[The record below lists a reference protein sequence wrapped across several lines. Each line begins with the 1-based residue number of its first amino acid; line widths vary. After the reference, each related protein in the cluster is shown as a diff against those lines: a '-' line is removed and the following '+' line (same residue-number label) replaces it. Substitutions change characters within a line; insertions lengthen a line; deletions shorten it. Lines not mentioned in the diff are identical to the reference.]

1 MCCFGMIVDGSAFK
15 KINKQKKKPTPKET
29 RKHIYSNTPAEEDG
43 RKGLQSINIIYICF
57 LTHLT
62 DSL

>member
-15 KINKQKKKPTPKET
+15 KINKQKKPTPKET

-43 RKGLQSINIIYICF
+43 RKGLQSINIIYIYIYMVF
-57 LTHLT
+57 NPFN
-62 DSL
+62 

>member
-15 KINKQKKKPTPKET
+15 KINKQKKPTPKET

-43 RKGLQSINIIYICF
+43 RKGLQSINIIYIYVF
-57 LTHLT
+57 
-62 DSL
+62 